1 MIEGEITKE
10 RSEVR
15 DRAFAPAPSVCARR
29 MLAPLSDASCAPLR
43 RDSQRLKLEE
53 FLNEERS
60 MVSPPHPRRTPRLT
74 TASRLACAHKPFAT
88 PQVLMR
94 ERVFV
99 RSRSV

>member
-1 MIEGEITKE
+1 MMIEGEITKE

-15 DRAFAPAPSVCARR
+15 DRAFAPGPSVCARR

-60 MVSPPHPRRTPRLT
+60 MVSPPAPPAHPAAYHRITPGVR
-74 TASRLACAHKPFAT
+74 
-88 PQVLMR
+88 PQAFR
-94 ERVFV
+94 DPSSADARARFC
-99 RSRSV
+99 SVS